1 MTVANSNSDGSFVL
15 MQLGTRRF
23 ALPSNIV
30 AELAPPVRLHAFPHT
45 APLLAGVI
53 VRRGHLVPVYDVA
66 PILLGRSASAHRFY
80 LIALRDF
87 GKVSEPSA
95 IPVDGECELATA
107 DMQPPDAGRPA
118 YVSGRLAL
126 GGESVDVLDFE
137 ALVISQSSAAG
148 KTDRTEAL
156 S

>member
-1 MTVANSNSDGSFVL
+1 MSAANNGTDGSFIL

-23 ALPSNIV
+23 ALRSDIV
-30 AELAPPVRLHAFPHT
+30 AELAPPVRLHAFPHS
-45 APLLAGVI
+45 APLLVGVI

-66 PILLGRSASAHRFY
+66 PILLGKSASAHRFY

-107 DMQPPDAGRPA
+107 EMQPREAGQPA
-118 YVSGRLAL
+118 YVSGRLTL
-126 GGESVDVLDFE
+126 DGESVDVLDFE
-137 ALVISQSSAAG
+137 ALVISQSSGGSKAHP
-148 KTDRTEAL
+148 REAL

>member
-1 MTVANSNSDGSFVL
+1 MTAANRTSDGSFVL

-23 ALPSNIV
+23 ALPSDIV
-30 AELAPPVRLHAFPHT
+30 AELAPPVRLHSFPHS

-53 VRRGHLVPVYDVA
+53 VRRGHVVPVYDVA
-66 PILLGRSASAHRFY
+66 PILLGRSASQHRFY

-95 IPVDGECELATA
+95 IPVDGECELASA
-107 DMQPPDAGRPA
+107 EIQPPDAGQPA
-118 YVSGRLAL
+118 YVSGRLTL
-126 GGESVDVLDFE
+126 GGESVDVLDLE
-137 ALVISQSSAAG
+137 ALVLSQSFGTG